1 LVPLG
6 LIQAVSDP
14 NGGEDLLVQ
23 AVNAFRELADQWGL
37 AFASLN
43 LGGALLQHHRYADAI
58 PHLEESLQHARAV
71 KAEVFLSSAL
81 INLGWAVGVVHGEA
95 AQQGRWCLRRCGS
108 WVACA

>member
-1 LVPLG
+1 MVPLG

-23 AVNAFRELADQWGL
+23 AVNTFRELADQWGL

-58 PHLEESLQHARAV
+58 PHLEESPSMPAR
-71 KAEVFLSSAL
+71 
-81 INLGWAVGVVHGEA
+81 
-95 AQQGRWCLRRCGS
+95 
-108 WVACA
+108 